1 LVLFLALPSTLSS
14 LTLSASNFISLHPGL
29 INELAGHTLV
39 HNLYSHMHSSKKSGL
54 SRRARRKNAN
64 IRRRW
69 FVDNIILHHKRLH
82 DKNRELAVNK
92 ARDLAIAR
100 RDAAKKRQELSL
112 QRAKEPQLDQERR
125 WRDMA
130 RTKGR
135 ASTIRERIDSR
146 RLRAL
151 SRWSSVAEEN
161 SAAEN

>member
-1 LVLFLALPSTLSS
+1 M
-14 LTLSASNFISLHPGL
+14 HPGL
-29 INELAGHTLV
+29 INELAGHALV
-39 HNLYSHMHSSKKSGL
+39 HNLYSHTHSTKKTGL

-100 RDAAKKRQELSL
+100 RDAEKKRQELSL
-112 QRAKEPQLDQERR
+112 QRAKEPQIDQERK

-135 ASTIRERIDSR
+135 ASIIRERIDSR

-151 SRWSSVAEEN
+151 SRWSSVSEDGATSE
-161 SAAEN
+161 S